1 MKVREVRHYKRLI
14 RPKAFTIKGGAWYTL
29 NMNLYGRRLFNF
41 RPLVLVAITLM
52 AGIALGALV
61 VLNSV
66 AAPIICGIGVVLVV
80 ALSCIKKVREVLS
93 VRKIAVLFG
102 IVFFVFGFMYVFLA
116 ALKVDSRSPKQF
128 NITSATGVV
137 CDVKTKYIEVTRVSA
152 DYLDL
157 DTGRAVTDDDLKG
170 NIRIYVSTA
179 GKFHIGDEVV
189 FRGRFK
195 YYTSSYDGA
204 LSSLPFVAGVSGNCF
219 LDSEEISVFNTG
231 VKVDLFDFIRKHAHE
246 MFTTNMRGDAGEI
259 AYSMLFGDKGA
270 VEDIYDDFKVSG
282 IAHLLA
288 VSGLHVGFMALI
300 LAGFAKLMKLN
311 DKWRFGF
318 ITALLFIYVWI
329 CNFNP
334 SALRAFIMVT
344 VMTASTLRGKQYD
357 KLNSL
362 ALACIIV
369 LCIQPFQL
377 FMVGFQL
384 SFASVLSI
392 ILLAPVLQRAME
404 PKLGNRLAGALAVTL
419 SVEIGTFFIIAKI
432 SDRISGL
439 SVLVNLL
446 AIPVATVAYMSVV
459 IILMVA
465 TIFPSLSVAFI
476 VPEFAFNLVI
486 LIAKT
491 VANLKALIFNVWFID
506 VCMYIVLIASAVASD
521 YFFGRKP
528 YKNLAGMLI
537 AIVILIG
544 LGFV

>member
-1 MKVREVRHYKRLI
+1 MTNRAKV
-14 RPKAFTIKGGAWYTL
+14 FTIKGGAWYTL

-66 AAPIICGIGVVLVV
+66 AAPIICGVGVVLVV

-102 IVFFVFGFMYVFLA
+102 IVFFVFGFLYVFLA

-195 YYTSSYDGA
+195 YYSSSYKGA
-204 LSSLPFVAGVSGNCF
+204 LSSLPFVAGVSGSCF

-300 LAGFAKLMKLN
+300 LAGLAKLMKLN

-318 ITALLFIYVWI
+318 ITTLLFIYVWI

-344 VMTASTLRGKQYD
+344 VMTASTFRGKQYD

-369 LCIQPFQL
+369 LTIQPFQL

-404 PKLGNRLAGALAVTL
+404 PKLGNKLAGTLAVTL

-432 SDRISGL
+432 SDRMSGL
-439 SVLVNLL
+439 SVLANLL
-446 AIPVATVAYMSVV
+446 AIPVATVAYMSAV

-506 VCMYIVLIASAVASD
+506 LCMYIVLIASVVASD